1 MAQPSNTF
9 ETFDAVGNRE
19 TLADIISMITP

>member
-9 ETFDAVGNRE
+9 ETFDATGNKE